1 MAEEAVRTRDKAKT
15 RQRLLTAAREL
26 FYEDGICATGVSA
39 VAERAGVTKMT
50 LYSHFP
56 SKDDLVAA
64 YLEDSDRRWR
74 EFLERILSGYED
86 SRDRLLAVCD
96 AYREYFTAR
105 EVLGFAV
112 LVLFWGSAFSV
123 VKVGLEYST
132 PVIFA
137 GLRTLVGGL
146 AILLVAVVWGGSPH
160 LKRDWP
166 IFLLLA
172 AFNVVF
178 FFGFQTLA
186 ILHLPSG
193 TAAVLEYLQPMLVGL
208 LARMILGESL
218 SLAKIVGLVL
228 GFSGIVAVS
237 AGSIFG
243 NISPAGVAFGA
254 GSAFSWALGTVFFKR
269 YEARISTMWAVALPF
284 VVGGMMLTLFG
295 FSMESWSEVSPTGTL
310 FASLSYV
317 SLVEI
322 ALAWLIWFG
331 LIRAG
336 EASRVAVYVFF
347 VPLVSIVVGAI
358 FLGER
363 LTTSLLIGTVLIVTG
378 IYVVNRSSTGKDK
391 LANYSAV

>member
-1 MAEEAVRTRDKAKT
+1 MQLFGKRRYAV
-15 RQRLLTAAREL
+15 
-26 FYEDGICATGVSA
+26 
-39 VAERAGVTKMT
+39 
-50 LYSHFP
+50 
-56 SKDDLVAA
+56 
-64 YLEDSDRRWR
+64 
-74 EFLERILSGYED
+74 
-86 SRDRLLAVCD
+86 LA
-96 AYREYFTAR
+96 
-105 EVLGFAV
+105 FAV

-123 VKVGLEYST
+123 VKVGLEYSP

-146 AILLVAVVWGGSPH
+146 AILLVAVVWDGSPH

-186 ILHLPSG
+186 ILYLPSG
-193 TAAVLEYLQPMLVGL
+193 TAAVLEYLQPMLVGI

-218 SLAKIVGLVL
+218 SLAKIIGLVL

-237 AGSIFG
+237 SGSIFG
-243 NISPAGVAFGA
+243 NTSLVGVAFGA
-254 GSAFSWALGTVFFKR
+254 SSALSWALGTVFFKR
-269 YEARISTMWAVALPF
+269 YEARISTMWAVAIPF
-284 VVGGMMLTLFG
+284 VVGGTVLTLFG
-295 FSMESWSEVSPTGTL
+295 FARESWSEMSPTPAL

-331 LIRAG
+331 LIRTG

-358 FLGER
+358 LLDER
-363 LTTSLLIGTVLIVTG
+363 PTLSLLIGTLLIVTG
-378 IYVVNRSSTGKDK
+378 IYTVNRSSTGKGK
-391 LANYSAV
+391 HAN